1 MTAWRIE
8 GGRVLTEDG
17 FLEAPLTVSQG
28 VIAGESTPGSQTLDA
43 SGCLVLPGIVDIH
56 GDAFER
62 ALLPR
67 PGVDVPS
74 EIAFQ
79 EVDRQ
84 LLASGIT
91 TAFHGLTFSF
101 EPGLRDWRSSLATAR
116 AIRAIRGGLAV
127 DHRLH
132 LRFEVRAA
140 AAEADTIRL
149 LEEGTCDLL
158 AFNDHF
164 EDSKDQLATG
174 SKRLQRSLER
184 TGLDAEA
191 FAAMLQTAD
200 QPKAEREERI
210 ARLTAIARA
219 HDIAVA
225 SHDPANAD
233 DIAAARAL
241 GITIAEFPMTRGAAE
256 AAKRE
261 AMATVFGAPNVM
273 RGGSHK
279 GLVGAAQMAAD
290 DLCDVLVS
298 DYHYPSLLN
307 APFRLAEELGQ
318 PIEAV
323 WPMVSEHPARIMGMT
338 DRGTLHTGQRG
349 DVIVLRAP
357 EGGRLAELKA
367 VFAASGAAF
376 LLPG

>member
-1 MTAWRIE
+1 MTAWTIE
-8 GGRVLTEDG
+8 GGRVLAETG
-17 FLEAPLTVSQG
+17 FVEAPLAISDG
-28 VIAGESTPGSQTLDA
+28 VIAAKPSPKAQTLDA
-43 SGCLVLPGIVDIH
+43 SGCLVLPGIVDLH

-91 TAFHGLTFSF
+91 TAYHGLTFSF
-101 EPGLRDWRSSLATAR
+101 EPGLRDWRGSLATAR
-116 AIRAIRGGLAV
+116 AILAIRSGLAV

-140 AAEADTIRL
+140 EAEAEAIKL
-149 LEEGTCDLL
+149 LEEGDCDLL

-164 EDSKDQLATG
+164 EDSKDQLASG

-184 TGLDAEA
+184 TGLDKEA

-200 QPKAEREERI
+200 QPQTERDGRV

-219 HDIAVA
+219 HGIAVA

-233 DIAAARAL
+233 DIAVADGL

-261 AMATVFGAPNVM
+261 EMATVFGAPNVM

-279 GLVGAAQMAAD
+279 GLVGAAEMAAD

-307 APFRLAEELGQ
+307 APFRLAEELGR
-318 PIEAV
+318 PLEAV
-323 WPMVSEHPARIMGMT
+323 WPMVSAHPARVMGMM
-338 DRGTLHTGQRG
+338 DRGTLEPGQRG

-357 EGGRLAELKA
+357 QAGQPTELKA
-367 VFAASGAAF
+367 VFAMSGAAF

>member
-132 LRFEVRAA
+132 LRFEVR
-140 AAEADTIRL
+140 R
-149 LEEGTCDLL
+149 G
-158 AFNDHF
+158 
-164 EDSKDQLATG
+164 
-174 SKRLQRSLER
+174 RSR
-184 TGLDAEA
+184 
-191 FAAMLQTAD
+191 
-200 QPKAEREERI
+200 
-210 ARLTAIARA
+210 
-219 HDIAVA
+219 H
-225 SHDPANAD
+225 
-233 DIAAARAL
+233 
-241 GITIAEFPMTRGAAE
+241 
-256 AAKRE
+256 
-261 AMATVFGAPNVM
+261 
-273 RGGSHK
+273 
-279 GLVGAAQMAAD
+279 
-290 DLCDVLVS
+290 
-298 DYHYPSLLN
+298 
-307 APFRLAEELGQ
+307 
-318 PIEAV
+318 
-323 WPMVSEHPARIMGMT
+323 
-338 DRGTLHTGQRG
+338 HT
-349 DVIVLRAP
+349 P
-357 EGGRLAELKA
+357 
-367 VFAASGAAF
+367 
-376 LLPG
+376 P